1 MKKLIMFCA
10 LALSGALSG
19 QNKIDFE
26 EYDLK
31 NGLHV
36 ILHEDHSTPIVAV
49 TMMYRVGSKNEEKSQ
64 TGFAHF
70 FEHLTIE
77 GSENIDRGE
86 FDNYDNSAGGQLNA
100 NTSQDRTFYYELLP
114 SNQLELGLWLE
125 SERMLHAKIK
135 KLV

>member
-49 TMMYRVGSKNEEKSQ
+49 TMMYRVGSKNEEKKSNRICS
-64 TGFAHF
+64 F
-70 FEHLTIE
+70 F
-77 GSENIDRGE
+77 
-86 FDNYDNSAGGQLNA
+86 
-100 NTSQDRTFYYELLP
+100 
-114 SNQLELGLWLE
+114 
-125 SERMLHAKIK
+125 
-135 KLV
+135 